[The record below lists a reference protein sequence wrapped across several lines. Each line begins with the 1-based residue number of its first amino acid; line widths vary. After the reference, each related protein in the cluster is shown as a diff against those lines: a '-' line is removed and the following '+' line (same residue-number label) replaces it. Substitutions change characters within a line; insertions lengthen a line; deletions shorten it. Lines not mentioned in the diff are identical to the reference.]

1 MPSTAPLPRLAPDA
15 VLPPVETP
23 DGLGFLATLHG
34 VADALVTREVRDGRI
49 TDVFIMR
56 NPDKLTQWG

>member
-1 MPSTAPLPRLAPDA
+1 M
-15 VLPPVETP
+15 ETP